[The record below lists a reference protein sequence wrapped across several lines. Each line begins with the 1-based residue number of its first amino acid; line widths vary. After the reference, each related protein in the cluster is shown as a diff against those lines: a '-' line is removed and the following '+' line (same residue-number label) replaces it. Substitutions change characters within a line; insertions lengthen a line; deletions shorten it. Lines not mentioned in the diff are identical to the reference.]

1 MKTSILFP
9 KRFKSIGWLLLALGI
24 IGLLLL
30 NRTIGGIQFDNS
42 INITTFAIADGGMLG
57 EPKYFSFVKNSMY
70 DEFVIAL
77 MILGGLFVG
86 FSRCKYEDE
95 FIAHIR
101 YESLVWAV
109 YFNFGLLLLST
120 LFIYG
125 TYYMSVVMHNIF
137 SLLIFFIVRFHIKLY
152 QLQKSMRDDE

>member
-1 MKTSILFP
+1 MKTQFLFP
-9 KRFKSIGWLLLALGI
+9 NRCKTIGWIFLAIGI
-24 IGLLLL
+24 IGLLLM
-30 NRTIGGIQFDNS
+30 NRTVGGIKLDDS
-42 INITTFAIADGGMLG
+42 VRITTFAIADGGLMG
-57 EPKYFSFVKNSMY
+57 SASYFSFVKNSMY
-70 DEFVIAL
+70 DEFVLAL

-86 FSRCKYEDE
+86 FSRCKNEDE
-95 FIAHIR
+95 FISQIR

-125 TYYMSVVMHNIF
+125 TYYMSVVLHNIF
-137 SLLIFFIVRFHIKLY
+137 SLLIFFIIRFHIKLY

>member
-1 MKTSILFP
+1 MKTHFLFP
-9 KRFKSIGWLLLALGI
+9 RKFKIVGWLFLSLGIVGLLFMDKSVAGLDLAELFEVDTFAVANGAVLEPPSYFSIIRDSIYAELVLAL
-24 IGLLLL
+24 L
-30 NRTIGGIQFDNS
+30 
-42 INITTFAIADGGMLG
+42 
-57 EPKYFSFVKNSMY
+57 
-70 DEFVIAL
+70 
-77 MILGGLFVG
+77 ILGGLFVG
-86 FSRCKYEDE
+86 FSRHESEDE
-95 FIAHIR
+95 FISKIR

-152 QLQKSMRDDE
+152 QLKKSLGDDE